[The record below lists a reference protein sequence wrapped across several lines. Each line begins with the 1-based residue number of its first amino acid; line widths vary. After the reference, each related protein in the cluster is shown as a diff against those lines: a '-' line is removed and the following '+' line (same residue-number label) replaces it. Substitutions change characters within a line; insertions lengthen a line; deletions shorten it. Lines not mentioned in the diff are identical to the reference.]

1 MSRTQADLTFF
12 DIRDVIGTWQLS
24 GTVTM
29 DCLIGRREVCYV
41 VVADI
46 GIHTEEEAQS
56 LHSLLERRGSQ
67 CIASISGKQKLVPL
81 GDLTIQLCSDS
92 QLAFASPSLM
102 LIAEER

>member
-1 MSRTQADLTFF
+1 MSRTLADLTFF
-12 DIRDVIGTWQLS
+12 DIRDVIATWQLS

-46 GIHTEEEAQS
+46 GIYKEEEAQS

-67 CIASISGKQKLVPL
+67 CIASISGKQKLVPFHL
-81 GDLTIQLCSDS
+81 ETRQFNSAVI
-92 QLAFASPSLM
+92 PS
-102 LIAEER
+102 